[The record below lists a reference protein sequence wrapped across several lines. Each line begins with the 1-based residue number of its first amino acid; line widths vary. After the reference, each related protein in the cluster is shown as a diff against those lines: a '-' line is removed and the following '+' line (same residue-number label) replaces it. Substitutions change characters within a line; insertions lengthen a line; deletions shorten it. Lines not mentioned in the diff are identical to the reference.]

1 MSQERGQHL
10 WGKWG
15 TSLALVLAFAMGSKV
30 HAVDFVQDV
39 APILSRYGCNGSS
52 CHGKAEGQNGF
63 KLSVFGSDPSSDYAA
78 LVHQS
83 RGRRIMP
90 AAPAQSLV
98 LRKASGEMPH
108 EGGARLLRSSPGYQ
122 LLLEWIKGG
131 ASYLEG
137 EKGEAKGLRVE
148 PPSGILGHGQQ
159 QALKVFLEYTDGQQ
173 TDVTWL
179 SNFHTN
185 DAGLA
190 DVDEHGLVTIGKTY
204 GKTSVLARYSGHVA
218 TFEAIVPQS
227 GDFEKFPERPVHN
240 FIDRHIDKGLQ
251 KLNIHPALLAD
262 EPTFLR
268 RVYLDIAGR
277 LPTADEARDYL
288 AKPDR
293 EGLVDTLLESPGYV
307 DYTSLLWSDI
317 LRVDSDAL
325 GLGDAYAY
333 YRSIHSSIAQNEPLD
348 EFVRNFLTATG
359 PLHSNPAG
367 HFHRVH
373 KKPGETAAMA
383 AQTFLGLR
391 ITCAECH
398 QHPYDRW
405 TQQDYY
411 GFQAYFAS
419 VAPKQIGTDQFAL
432 LANKPP
438 AAKHPRSGERIP
450 AHPLGEALPQEVAT
464 GDQRP
469 QLASWMTSP
478 ENPWFARNMANRIW
492 ARLFGRGLVEPIDD
506 FRSTNPASHPELL
519 VELADYLV
527 QHDYDAKAL
536 IRLITASR
544 TYQLASTPS
553 PANQHDEKNFSRAL
567 FRRLPAEVLLDAVC
581 DVTGVPEKFSNS
593 APRMRAVQL
602 WDSRLDHYFLKLFGR
617 PARVS
622 ACECERS
629 TGASISQALHLMNS
643 PAIEAKLAHAGGRM
657 ARLHQ
662 THKEDAPLVDELY
675 LTCFARYPTTT
686 EKDTALQYLQN
697 KASQRRQ
704 AVQDLAWS
712 MLNSIEFLFNH

>member
-1 MSQERGQHL
+1 M
-10 WGKWG
+10 
-15 TSLALVLAFAMGSKV
+15 
-30 HAVDFVQDV
+30 HAIDYLQDV
-39 APILSRYGCNGSS
+39 SPVLSRYGCNSSS

-63 KLSVFGSDPSSDYAA
+63 KLSVFGSDPEADYAA

-90 AAPAQSLV
+90 AAPSQSLV

-108 EGGARLLRSSPGYQ
+108 EGGARLPKGSAGYQ
-122 LLLEWIKGG
+122 LLLNWIKGG

-137 EKGEAKGLRVE
+137 EKREVKGLRVE
-148 PPSGILGHGQQ
+148 PPSGILGHGKQQ
-159 QALKVFLEYTDGQQ
+159 ELKVFIEYTDGQQ
-173 TDVTWL
+173 RDVTWL
-179 SNFHTN
+179 SEFHTN

-190 DVDEHGLVTIGKTY
+190 DVDEHGLVTIGKTS
-204 GKTSVLARYSGHVA
+204 GKTAVLSRYSGHVA
-218 TFEAIVPQS
+218 TFQAIVPQP
-227 GDFEKFPERPVHN
+227 GKFGEYPASKAHN
-240 FIDRHIDKGLQ
+240 FIDRHIEQGLK
-251 KLNIHPALLAD
+251 KLNIHPAPLAD
-262 EPTFLR
+262 EPAYLR
-268 RVYLDIAGR
+268 RAYLDIAGR
-277 LPTADEARDYL
+277 LPTAAEARSYL

-293 EGLVDTLLESPGYV
+293 KALVGTLLDSPGYV
-307 DYTSLLWSDI
+307 DYTSLLWADI
-317 LRVDSDAL
+317 LRVDTVAL
-325 GLGDAYAY
+325 GQRDAYTY
-333 YRSIHSSIAQNEPLD
+333 YRFIHSAIDQNLPLD

-359 PLHSNPAG
+359 PLASNPAG
-367 HFHRVH
+367 HFHRVY

-419 VAPKQIGTDQFAL
+419 VSPKTIGTDQFAL

-438 AAKHPRSGERIP
+438 TAKHPRTGQRIP
-450 AHPLGEALPQEVAT
+450 AHPLGESLPEEVAT

-478 ENPWFARNMANRIW
+478 QNPWFARNMANRIW
-492 ARLFGRGLVEPIDD
+492 ARLLGRGLVEPIDD

-519 VELADYLV
+519 VGLAEYLV
-527 QHDYDAKAL
+527 QNDYDAKAL
-536 IRLITASR
+536 IRLIAASR
-544 TYQLASTPS
+544 TYQLASSTS

-581 DVTGVPEKFSNS
+581 DVTGIPEKFTGS
-593 APRMRAVQL
+593 APGMRAVQL

-657 ARLHQ
+657 AQLHE
-662 THKEDAPLVDELY
+662 THKDDAPLVDELY
-675 LTCFARYPTTT
+675 LTCFARYPTQA
-686 EKDTALQYLQN
+686 EKSTALEYLQN
-697 KASQRRQ
+697 KSSQRHQ